1 MSIYLRTLAGVLF
14 SFSLFSV
21 QAHDHSPH
29 SALNTTGPTY
39 QAQGSIKKMTLH
51 SVTIAH
57 QAIHDLNWP
66 PMTMQ
71 FVLPTG
77 AGPVSL
83 SPGDRVEFTFIK
95 GDAGYQI
102 VTLNA
107 LR

>member
-1 MSIYLRTLAGVLF
+1 MSIFLRTLAGVLF

-29 SALNTTGPTY
+29 SALSATGPTY
-39 QAQGSIKKMTLH
+39 QAQGRIRKITPH

-83 SPGDRVEFTFIK
+83 SPGDRVDFTFIE
-95 GDAGYQI
+95 GEAGYQI
-102 VTLNA
+102 VSLNA